1 MLDNIDGAQMV
12 MVDPRES
19 EYVICWFGTAQ
30 IHLFDSELNELEVKT
45 IGGGI
50 NSGYDARC
58 HAEDWFDEWYDAEY
72 EDEDDGYDDE

>member
-12 MVDPRES
+12 AVDTYDGEM
-19 EYVICWFGTAQ
+19 VICWFGTAQ

-50 NSGYDARC
+50 NSVFDARG
-58 HAEDWFDEWYDAEY
+58 HAEEWFDHIRL
-72 EDEDDGYDDE
+72 EDEDEND

>member
-1 MLDNIDGAQMV
+1 MLDNIDGAEMV

-19 EYVICWFGTAQ
+19 EYVICWFGSSQ

-58 HAEDWFDEWYDAEY
+58 HAEEWFDLLREEEDGY
-72 EDEDDGYDDE
+72 EDE